1 MDKQVAYIYNG
12 IVLSHKKEWN
22 LAICNNMDAQ
32 EGIMLSE
39 IHQTEKDKCFMFSPV
54 CWMNKYNKTETDTE
68 NKLMVARGEVGGW
81 IGELGEGE
89 QEVQTTSYKINESKG
104 CNV

>member
-1 MDKQVAYIYNG
+1 
-12 IVLSHKKEWN
+12 
-22 LAICNNMDAQ
+22 
-32 EGIMLSE
+32 
-39 IHQTEKDKCFMFSPV
+39 
-54 CWMNKYNKTETDTE
+54 MNKYNKTETDTE